1 MKLNKVKLN
10 LGGGSLL
17 QVANRSRTQ
26 MMSYIIDSS
35 DGKVIVIDGGFYCEE
50 DAENLYHLIKQRG
63 GRVDLWLIT
72 HAHSDHLGA
81 LLWMMERYPV
91 FDIQISRL
99 CFHFPSNEWLAKR
112 EEYDYNKRFLYGVE
126 RHGIHVE
133 TPVTGDV
140 IECGSISVE
149 IVSHPEAYEN
159 YPQINPTSMIFLVHF
174 PKRDVL
180 FLGDFDVC
188 GQSEFLQKRDVSKI
202 RRDIVQMAHHGQAG
216 VDRYFYELIRP
227 KICLYTAPKWL
238 WENNKYGCTDP
249 ETAGKGPFAIMET
262 RKWMEELGVQSSY
275 THGEGDY
282 MFW

>member
-1 MKLNKVKLN
+1 MSKGYQIMKLNKVKLN

-180 FLGDFDVC
+180 FLIGTV
-188 GQSEFLQKRDVSKI
+188 
-202 RRDIVQMAHHGQAG
+202 
-216 VDRYFYELIRP
+216 
-227 KICLYTAPKWL
+227 
-238 WENNKYGCTDP
+238 
-249 ETAGKGPFAIMET
+249 
-262 RKWMEELGVQSSY
+262 
-275 THGEGDY
+275 
-282 MFW
+282 